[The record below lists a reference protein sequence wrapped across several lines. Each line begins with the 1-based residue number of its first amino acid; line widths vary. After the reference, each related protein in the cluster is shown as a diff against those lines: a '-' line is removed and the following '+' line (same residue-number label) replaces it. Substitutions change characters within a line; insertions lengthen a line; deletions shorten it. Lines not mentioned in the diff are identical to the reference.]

1 VCYFETTN
9 FVRSV
14 LVQERGGTN
23 SGKRS
28 DAPVYSHKKYY
39 SDESLLLGF
48 CFVCYYRI

>member
-28 DAPVYSHKKYY
+28 DAPQCLVAYILNSIAYIQ
-39 SDESLLLGF
+39 S
-48 CFVCYYRI
+48 I